1 MDYWTTYFF
10 ECILVIS
17 GLLPFLSVKHI
28 SIFTFQSFQ
37 KVFWLP
43 GAKTHMFDGLLQISR
58 CHNYWLFELVTWG
71 KNETFRRYI
80 EPSWENE
87 LKLLVKLNKDA
98 YLPTDTD
105 NQKKYPLYANVYLLA
120 KYCLTR
126 NMHKTQV
133 VHMYCA
139 VQVYC
144 DVHILCLH
152 FMP

>member
-10 ECILVIS
+10 GCIFVIS

-43 GAKTHMFDGLLQISR
+43 GAKTHMFDGLLQIIW
-58 CHNYWLFELVTWG
+58 CHNYWLFQLVTWG

-98 YLPTDTD
+98 YLPTDTY
-105 NQKKYPLYANVYLLA
+105 NNKSIHCMQMFIYLQNIA
-120 KYCLTR
+120 WHEAQGSC
-126 NMHKTQV
+126 NEQ
-133 VHMYCA
+133 
-139 VQVYC
+139 
-144 DVHILCLH
+144 
-152 FMP
+152 F